1 MTDEHE
7 VLSAL
12 IDREPVDPDVLAH
25 LLEDPSNRALLVE
38 FVRLRADLNDGSES
52 GVADSTGMAH
62 LPSPGQPPATAALR
76 LRSWLR
82 MAAMVLLLALGAGGG
97 ALLQYQWSRE
107 RPPQPDRIVRLEP
120 VESR

>member
-1 MTDEHE
+1 MTDERE

-12 IDREPVDPDVLAH
+12 IDHEAVDPDVLAD

-38 FVRLRADLNDGSES
+38 FVRLRAAVNDASEPS
-52 GVADSTGMAH
+52 VADSAGAAYLSRLAPAAASATPY
-62 LPSPGQPPATAALR
+62 LPSWLQAA
-76 LRSWLR
+76 
-82 MAAMVLLLALGAGGG
+82 AIVLLLVLGAGGG

>member
-1 MTDEHE
+1 MTDQRE

-38 FVRLRADLNDGSES
+38 FVRLRAALHNASEPGVPDLMATDHLAGLAQDTA
-52 GVADSTGMAH
+52 GATVA
-62 LPSPGQPPATAALR
+62 LPP
-76 LRSWLR
+76 WLR
-82 MAAMVLLLALGAGGG
+82 VAAMVLLLVLGAGGG
-97 ALLQYQWSRE
+97 AWLQYHWSIE